1 VPDSTTPAGSG
12 FGASPGGLVIS
23 AITGRGTDDQPKN
36 PGFPGFAPIPD
47 TVPEGLAG
55 WRWPSPEL
63 VGAAASSFTRTLPAW
78 DGSEGPRARI
88 EIGPGILRVAR
99 RDLNR
104 AEKTAERQTE
114 RRLRQAVLDD
124 DDDQLSTRGEISEWS
139 AKSRARMVS
148 TIASLDMRE
157 FVDTA
162 DQLPAMVTLTLPGD
176 WLTVAPDAPTFKRML
191 HAFRKRFFRAFGYHI
206 RGLWKLEFQRRGAP
220 HVHIFMR
227 VPFTPARDGRG
238 FVKWLSETW
247 ADVVGHPD
255 PEERARHITAGT
267 GVDFNEGLR
276 STDPRRIA
284 VYFTKHSSAN
294 FGDKEYQH
302 VVPAEWREKAGR
314 FWGYW
319 GLEKATTYVEV
330 PMQDSIDAARLLR
343 RWSRAQGTTRQSRV
357 WRSGRWRKVR
367 RRVHRMA
374 SSQGFVCVND
384 GPAMAWQIA
393 RYLDL
398 RGQQP

>member
-1 VPDSTTPAGSG
+1 M
-12 FGASPGGLVIS
+12 
-23 AITGRGTDDQPKN
+23 Q
-36 PGFPGFAPIPD
+36 
-47 TVPEGLAG
+47 

-88 EIGPGILRVAR
+88 EIGPGLIRVAR

-104 AEKTAERQTE
+104 AEKTAERIVQ
-114 RRLRQAVLDD
+114 RRLRSTPADD
-124 DDDQLSTRGEISEWS
+124 EDDAPARRGDITEWS

-157 FVDTA
+157 FVIS
-162 DQLPAMVTLTLPGD
+162 PAGVPGMITLTLPGD
-176 WLTVAPDAPTFKRML
+176 WQTVAPEAPIFKRML
-191 HAFRKRFFRAFGYHI
+191 HAFRKRFLRAYGYQI

-220 HVHIFMR
+220 HVHIFMV
-227 VPFTPARDGRG
+227 VPVASSKTGQDFRT
-238 FVKWLSETW
+238 WLSETW
-247 ADVVGHPD
+247 ADVVAHPD
-255 PEERARHITAGT
+255 PEERARHLLAGT
-267 GVDFNEGLR
+267 GVDLAEGLR
-276 STDPRRIA
+276 ATDPRRVA

-302 VVPAEWREKAGR
+302 IVPAEWVTGAGR

-343 RWSRAQGTTRQSRV
+343 RWSRAQGTTRQARV
-357 WRSGRWRKVR
+357 WRSGRWRRVR
-367 RRVHRMA
+367 RRVSRMA
-374 SSQGFVCVND
+374 SAQGFVCVND

-393 RYLDL
+393 RYLDQKGN
-398 RGQQP
+398 RP